1 MVQTTPCFGGKC
13 NFDAAMRTCSACR
26 SLRRPCTFTDDAGIV
41 EKLQTDAIYSEL
53 GMATNVYY
61 MTNEASIRTI
71 NPPFEG
77 NLDQDQ
83 RD

>member
-1 MVQTTPCFGGKC
+1 
-13 NFDAAMRTCSACR
+13 
-26 SLRRPCTFTDDAGIV
+26 
-41 EKLQTDAIYSEL
+41 
-53 GMATNVYY
+53 MATNVYY